1 MILTSSRLGR
11 IEVPDAKVI
20 TMARPILGFER
31 LTEFC
36 LVEVAAIAPFMWL
49 HAIEDPSVAFLV
61 VNPLVF
67 FPKYRIEI
75 NSQEIAELEPGS
87 GEAIETYV
95 IATVPSDYRKM
106 SVNLQGPILI
116 NPANKLAKQ
125 LVLVNS
131 DYQVKHFLMSPEK
144 SAVVQEERELVGV

>member
-1 MILTSSRLGR
+1 MILSSSRLGR

-49 HAIEDPSVAFLV
+49 HAIEDPAVAFLV

-67 FPKYRIEI
+67 YPNYRIEI
-75 NSQEIAELEPGS
+75 NSQEIAELEPGA
-87 GEAIETYV
+87 GETIETYV
-95 IATVPSDYRKM
+95 IATVPNDYKKM

-116 NPANKLAKQ
+116 NPSNKLAKQ

-131 DYQVKHFLMSPEK
+131 EYQVKTYLMPSETPQKTER
-144 SAVVQEERELVGV
+144 QRELVGA